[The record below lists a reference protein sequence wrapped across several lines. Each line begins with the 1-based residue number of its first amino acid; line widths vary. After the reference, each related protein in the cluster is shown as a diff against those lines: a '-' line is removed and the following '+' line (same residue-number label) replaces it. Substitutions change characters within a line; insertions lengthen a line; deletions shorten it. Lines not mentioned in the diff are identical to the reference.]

1 MESVGMSKIC
11 AGGVQSVLGGLS
23 WGLGIGAGGGG
34 AEGLGKDG
42 VGGEKWGFR
51 GIFEFWLPTRSPD
64 ARHSTPFGHVYSHV
78 TDFPW
83 K

>member
-1 MESVGMSKIC
+1 MSKIC

-23 WGLGIGAGGGG
+23 WGLGLEVEA
-34 AEGLGKDG
+34 LKDWG
-42 VGGEKWGFR
+42 RRVGGEKWGFR
-51 GIFEFWLPTRSPD
+51 GIFEFGLLMRSPD
-64 ARHSTPFGHVYSHV
+64 DRHSAPFGHVYSHV

>member
-1 MESVGMSKIC
+1 MSKIC
-11 AGGVQSVLGGLS
+11 AGGVQSVWGGLE
-23 WGLGIGAGGGG
+23 LGIEVGGRG

-51 GIFEFWLPTRSPD
+51 GIFEFGLPMRSPD
-64 ARHSTPFGHVYSHV
+64 ARHSTSLGHVYSHV